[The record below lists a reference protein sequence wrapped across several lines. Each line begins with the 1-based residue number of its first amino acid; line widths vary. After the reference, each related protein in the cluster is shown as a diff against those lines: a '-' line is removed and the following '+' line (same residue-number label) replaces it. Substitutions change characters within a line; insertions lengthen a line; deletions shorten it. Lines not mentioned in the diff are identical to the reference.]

1 MAQQTKTYKNAKQ
14 FQSDSAKMQSNGWKV
29 ISQTSHKDTFKAGK
43 SCCLGFIFLPL
54 MVFGR
59 GKSSIIVTYEKDDNK

>member
-1 MAQQTKTYKNAKQ
+1 LAQQTKNYKNLKQ
-14 FQSDSAKMQSNGWKV
+14 FQKDSAKMQSEGWK
-29 ISQTSHKDTFKAGK
+29 ITNQTSHKDSFKAGK

-59 GKSSIIVTYEKDDNK
+59 GKSSIIVTYDKDDA